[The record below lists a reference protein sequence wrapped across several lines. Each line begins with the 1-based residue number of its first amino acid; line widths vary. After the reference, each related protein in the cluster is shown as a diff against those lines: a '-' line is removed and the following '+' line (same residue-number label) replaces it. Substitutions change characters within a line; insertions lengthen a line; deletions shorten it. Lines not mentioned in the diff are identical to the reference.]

1 VREFLRDNWH
11 LHFSICEAN
20 NPTGST
26 ALSGAEIAALLP
38 TMDELRPLD
47 GSGVIENGTNS
58 SKAESDE

>member
-1 VREFLRDNWH
+1 MRNFLGDNWH

-26 ALSGAEIAALLP
+26 AFSGAEIAALLP

-47 GSGVIENGTNS
+47 GSEVIKNGTNS
-58 SKAESDE
+58 NKAESDE